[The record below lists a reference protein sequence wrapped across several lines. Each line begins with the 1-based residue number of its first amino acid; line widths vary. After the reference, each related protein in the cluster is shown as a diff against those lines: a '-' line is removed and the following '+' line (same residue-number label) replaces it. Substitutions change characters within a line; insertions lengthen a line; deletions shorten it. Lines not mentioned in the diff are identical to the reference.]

1 MAKLFAKFGEF
12 DSAEEINRAA
22 AAQKAEGDIEA
33 VKAIAKE
40 NGIDE
45 MDAQDYINGD
55 LPELCNTF
63 TAAVGKLEVE
73 AEALGLP
80 MVMRLWADHI
90 NGMLAGDDD
99 DSLKKGIRRKG
110 KNMAELFGKLIV
122 ETSHTRKN
130 TPAEIVTAA
139 RKIDKSIPSTLPIG
153 DISKKRFEEIVREY
167 YIDPIRLQEEKP
179 EVAPVQPEEP
189 GEDQDPEPEETET
202 PESET
207 EGGDDE

>member
-1 MAKLFAKFGEF
+1 MAKLYEKFGEF

-22 AAQKAEGDIEA
+22 LAQISQGDYEA
-33 VKAIAKE
+33 VKTIAKE

-45 MDAQDYINGD
+45 GEAQDFLEGLY
-55 LPELCNTF
+55 PELCGPF
-63 TAAVGKLEVE
+63 SAAVGKLHVE

-80 MVMRLWADHI
+80 MTMQLWVEHI
-90 NGMLAGDDD
+90 ILMMEKDLDLEDGLDEVLM
-99 DSLKKGIRRKG
+99 KGIRRKG

-122 ETSHTRKN
+122 ETSRTRKN

-139 RKIDKSIPSTLPIG
+139 RKIDSSIPSTLPIG

-167 YIDPIRLQEEKP
+167 YIDPARQQEEKP
-179 EVAPVQPEEP
+179 EVAPVQQGEAPE
-189 GEDQDPEPEETET
+189 
-202 PESET
+202 ET

>member
-1 MAKLFAKFGEF
+1 MAKDKLYAKFGEF

-22 AAQKAEGDIEA
+22 LAQISQGDHEA

-45 MDAQDYINGD
+45 MDAQDFIDGIY
-55 LPELCNTF
+55 PELCGPF

-80 MVMRLWADHI
+80 MVMQLWADHI
-90 NGMLAGDDD
+90 KGMLASDDD

-122 ETSHTRKN
+122 ETSRTRKN

-139 RKIDKSIPSTLPIG
+139 RKIDSSIPSTLPIG

-167 YIDPIRLQEEKP
+167 YIDPARQQEEKP
-179 EVAPVQPEEP
+179 EVAPVQQEEAPE
-189 GEDQDPEPEETET
+189 
-202 PESET
+202 ET

>member
-1 MAKLFAKFGEF
+1 MAKLYEKFGEF

-22 AAQKAEGDIEA
+22 LAQISQGDYEA
-33 VKAIAKE
+33 VKTIAKE

-45 MDAQDYINGD
+45 GEAQDFLEGLY
-55 LPELCNTF
+55 PELCGPF
-63 TAAVGKLEVE
+63 SAAVGKLHVE

-80 MVMRLWADHI
+80 MTMQLWVEHI
-90 NGMLAGDDD
+90 ILMMEKDLDLEDGLDEVLM
-99 DSLKKGIRRKG
+99 KGIRQKG

-122 ETSHTRKN
+122 ETSRTRKN

-139 RKIDKSIPSTLPIG
+139 RKIDSSIPSTLPIG

-167 YIDPIRLQEEKP
+167 YIDPARQQEEKP
-179 EVAPVQPEEP
+179 EVAPVQQGEAPE
-189 GEDQDPEPEETET
+189 
-202 PESET
+202 ET

>member
-1 MAKLFAKFGEF
+1 MTKLYEKFGEF

-22 AAQKAEGDIEA
+22 LAQISQGDYEA
-33 VKAIAKE
+33 VKTIAKE

-45 MDAQDYINGD
+45 MDAQDFIDGIY
-55 LPELCNTF
+55 PELCGPF

-80 MVMRLWADHI
+80 MVMQLWADHI
-90 NGMLAGDDD
+90 KGMLASDDD

-122 ETSHTRKN
+122 ETSRTRKN
-130 TPAEIVTAA
+130 TPAEIVAAA
-139 RKIDKSIPSTLPIG
+139 RKIDSSIPSTLPIG

-167 YIDPIRLQEEKP
+167 YIDPAGQQEEKT
-179 EVAPVQPEEP
+179 EVAPVQQEEAPE
-189 GEDQDPEPEETET
+189 
-202 PESET
+202 ET

>member
-1 MAKLFAKFGEF
+1 MAKDKLYAKFGEF

-22 AAQKAEGDIEA
+22 LAQISQGDHEA

-45 MDAQDYINGD
+45 MDAQDFIDGIY
-55 LPELCNTF
+55 PELCGPF

-80 MVMRLWADHI
+80 MVMQLWADHI
-90 NGMLAGDDD
+90 KGMLASDDD

-122 ETSHTRKN
+122 ETSRTRKN
-130 TPAEIVTAA
+130 TPSEIVAAA
-139 RKIDKSIPSTLPIG
+139 RKLDSS
-153 DISKKRFEEIVREY
+153 ISKKRFEEVVREY
-167 YIDPIRLQEEKP
+167 YIDPAGQQEEKP
-179 EVAPVQPEEP
+179 EVAPVQQEEAPE
-189 GEDQDPEPEETET
+189 
-202 PESET
+202 ET

>member
-1 MAKLFAKFGEF
+1 MAKDKLYAKFGEF

-22 AAQKAEGDIEA
+22 LAQISQGDHEA

-45 MDAQDYINGD
+45 MDAQDFIDGIY
-55 LPELCNTF
+55 PELCGPF

-80 MVMRLWADHI
+80 MVMQLWADHI
-90 NGMLAGDDD
+90 KGMLASDDD
-99 DSLKKGIRRKG
+99 DLLKKGIRRKG

-122 ETSHTRKN
+122 ETSRTRKN
-130 TPAEIVTAA
+130 TPSEIVAAA
-139 RKIDKSIPSTLPIG
+139 RKLDSSIPSTLPIG
-153 DISKKRFEEIVREY
+153 DISKKRFEEVVREY
-167 YIDPIRLQEEKP
+167 YIDPAGQQEEKP
-179 EVAPVQPEEP
+179 EVAPVQQEEAPE
-189 GEDQDPEPEETET
+189 
-202 PESET
+202 ET

>member
-1 MAKLFAKFGEF
+1 MAKLYEKFGEF

-22 AAQKAEGDIEA
+22 LAQISQGDYEA
-33 VKAIAKE
+33 VKTIAKE

-45 MDAQDYINGD
+45 GEAQDFLEGIY
-55 LPELCNTF
+55 PELCGPF
-63 TAAVGKLEVE
+63 SAAVGKLHVE

-80 MVMRLWADHI
+80 MTMQLWVEHI
-90 NGMLAGDDD
+90 ILMMEKDLDLEDGLDEVLM
-99 DSLKKGIRRKG
+99 KGIRRKG

-122 ETSHTRKN
+122 ETSRTRKN

-139 RKIDKSIPSTLPIG
+139 RKIDSSIPSTLPIG

-167 YIDPIRLQEEKP
+167 YIDPARQQEEKP
-179 EVAPVQPEEP
+179 EVTPVQQEEEP
-189 GEDQDPEPEETET
+189 E
-202 PESET
+202 ET

>member
-1 MAKLFAKFGEF
+1 MAKLYEKFGEF

-22 AAQKAEGDIEA
+22 LAQISQGDYEA
-33 VKAIAKE
+33 VKTIAKE

-45 MDAQDYINGD
+45 GEAQDFLEGIY
-55 LPELCNTF
+55 PELCGPF
-63 TAAVGKLEVE
+63 SAAVGKLHVE

-80 MVMRLWADHI
+80 MTMQLWVEHI
-90 NGMLAGDDD
+90 ILMMEKDLDLEDGLDEVLM
-99 DSLKKGIRRKG
+99 KGIRRKG

-122 ETSHTRKN
+122 ETSRTRKN

-139 RKIDKSIPSTLPIG
+139 RKIDSSIPSTLPIG

-167 YIDPIRLQEEKP
+167 YIDPARQQEEKP
-179 EVAPVQPEEP
+179 KVAPVQQGEAPE
-189 GEDQDPEPEETET
+189 
-202 PESET
+202 ET

>member
-1 MAKLFAKFGEF
+1 MAKDKLYAKFGEF

-22 AAQKAEGDIEA
+22 LAQISQGDHEA

-45 MDAQDYINGD
+45 MDAQDFIDGIY
-55 LPELCNTF
+55 PELCGPF

-80 MVMRLWADHI
+80 MVMQLWADHI
-90 NGMLAGDDD
+90 KGMLASDDD

-122 ETSHTRKN
+122 ETSCTRKN
-130 TPAEIVTAA
+130 TPSEIVAAA
-139 RKIDKSIPSTLPIG
+139 RKIDSSIPSTLPIG
-153 DISKKRFEEIVREY
+153 DISKKRFEEVVREY
-167 YIDPIRLQEEKP
+167 YIDPAGQQEEKP
-179 EVAPVQPEEP
+179 EVAPVQQEK
-189 GEDQDPEPEETET
+189 T
-202 PESET
+202 PEET

>member
-1 MAKLFAKFGEF
+1 MAKLYEKFGEF

-22 AAQKAEGDIEA
+22 LAQISQGDYEA
-33 VKAIAKE
+33 VKTIAKE

-45 MDAQDYINGD
+45 GEAQDFLEGIY
-55 LPELCNTF
+55 PELCGPF
-63 TAAVGKLEVE
+63 SAAVGKLHVE

-80 MVMRLWADHI
+80 MTMQLWVEHI
-90 NGMLAGDDD
+90 ILMMEKDLDLEDGLDEVLM
-99 DSLKKGIRRKG
+99 KGIRRKG

-122 ETSHTRKN
+122 ETSRTRKN

-139 RKIDKSIPSTLPIG
+139 RKIDSSIPSTLPIG

-167 YIDPIRLQEEKP
+167 YVDPARQQEEKP
-179 EVAPVQPEEP
+179 EVAPVQQGEAPE
-189 GEDQDPEPEETET
+189 
-202 PESET
+202 ET

>member
-1 MAKLFAKFGEF
+1 MAKDKLYAKFGEF

-22 AAQKAEGDIEA
+22 LAQISQGDYEA

-45 MDAQDYINGD
+45 MDAQDFIDGVY
-55 LPELCNTF
+55 PELCGPF

-80 MVMRLWADHI
+80 MVMQLWADHI
-90 NGMLAGDDD
+90 KGMLASDDD

-122 ETSHTRKN
+122 ETSRTRKN
-130 TPAEIVTAA
+130 TPTEIVDAA

-167 YIDPIRLQEEKP
+167 YIDPARQQEEKS
-179 EVAPVQPEEP
+179 EVAPVQQEEAPE
-189 GEDQDPEPEETET
+189 
-202 PESET
+202 ET

>member
-1 MAKLFAKFGEF
+1 MAKLYEKFGEF

-22 AAQKAEGDIEA
+22 LAQISQGDYEA
-33 VKAIAKE
+33 VKTIAKE

-45 MDAQDYINGD
+45 MDAQDFIDGVY
-55 LPELCNTF
+55 PELCGPF

-80 MVMRLWADHI
+80 MVMQLWADHI
-90 NGMLAGDDD
+90 KGMLASDDD

-130 TPAEIVTAA
+130 TPAEIVAAA
-139 RKIDKSIPSTLPIG
+139 RKIDSSIPSTLPIG

-167 YIDPIRLQEEKP
+167 YIDPARQQEEKP
-179 EVAPVQPEEP
+179 EVAPVQQEEAPE
-189 GEDQDPEPEETET
+189 
-202 PESET
+202 ET

>member
-1 MAKLFAKFGEF
+1 MAKLYEKFGEF

-22 AAQKAEGDIEA
+22 LAQISQGDYEA
-33 VKAIAKE
+33 VKTLAKE

-45 MDAQDYINGD
+45 GEAQDFLEGIY
-55 LPELCNTF
+55 PELCGPF
-63 TAAVGKLEVE
+63 SAAVGKLHVE

-80 MVMRLWADHI
+80 MTMQLWVEHI
-90 NGMLAGDDD
+90 ILMMEKDLDLEDGLDEVLM
-99 DSLKKGIRRKG
+99 KGIRRKG

-122 ETSHTRKN
+122 ETSRTRKN

-139 RKIDKSIPSTLPIG
+139 RKIDSSIPSTLPIG

-167 YIDPIRLQEEKP
+167 YIDPAGQQEEKP
-179 EVAPVQPEEP
+179 EVAPVQQEEAPE
-189 GEDQDPEPEETET
+189 
-202 PESET
+202 ET

>member
-1 MAKLFAKFGEF
+1 MAKDKLYAKFGEF

-22 AAQKAEGDIEA
+22 LAQISQGDYEA

-45 MDAQDYINGD
+45 MDAQDFIDGIY
-55 LPELCNTF
+55 PELCGPF

-80 MVMRLWADHI
+80 MVMQLWADHI
-90 NGMLAGDDD
+90 KGMLASDDD

-122 ETSHTRKN
+122 ETSRTRKN
-130 TPAEIVTAA
+130 TPSEIVAAA
-139 RKIDKSIPSTLPIG
+139 RKLDSSIPSTLPIG
-153 DISKKRFEEIVREY
+153 DISKKRFEEVVREY
-167 YIDPIRLQEEKP
+167 YIDPAGQQEEKP
-179 EVAPVQPEEP
+179 EVAPVQQEEAPE
-189 GEDQDPEPEETET
+189 
-202 PESET
+202 ET

>member
-1 MAKLFAKFGEF
+1 MAKLYEKFGEF

-22 AAQKAEGDIEA
+22 LAQISQGDYEA
-33 VKAIAKE
+33 VKTIAKE

-45 MDAQDYINGD
+45 GEAQDFLEGLY
-55 LPELCNTF
+55 PELCGPF
-63 TAAVGKLEVE
+63 SAAVGKLHVE

-80 MVMRLWADHI
+80 MTMQLWVEHI
-90 NGMLAGDDD
+90 ILMMEKDLDLEDGLDEVLM
-99 DSLKKGIRRKG
+99 KGIRRKG

-122 ETSHTRKN
+122 ETSRTRKN

-139 RKIDKSIPSTLPIG
+139 RKIDSSIPSTLPIG

-167 YIDPIRLQEEKP
+167 YIDPARQQEEKP
-179 EVAPVQPEEP
+179 EVAPAQQKEAPE
-189 GEDQDPEPEETET
+189 
-202 PESET
+202 ET

>member
-1 MAKLFAKFGEF
+1 MAKDKLYAKFGEF

-22 AAQKAEGDIEA
+22 LAQISQGDHEA

-45 MDAQDYINGD
+45 MDAQDFIDGIY
-55 LPELCNTF
+55 PELCGPF

-80 MVMRLWADHI
+80 MVMQLWADHI
-90 NGMLAGDDD
+90 KGMLASDDD
-99 DSLKKGIRRKG
+99 DLLKKGIRRKG

-122 ETSHTRKN
+122 ETSRTRKN
-130 TPAEIVTAA
+130 TPSEIVAAA
-139 RKIDKSIPSTLPIG
+139 RKLDSSIPSTLPIG

-167 YIDPIRLQEEKP
+167 YIDPAGQQEEKP
-179 EVAPVQPEEP
+179 EVAPVQQEEAPE
-189 GEDQDPEPEETET
+189 
-202 PESET
+202 ET